1 MIRLYPKFTLP
12 RLPAEP
18 PPRRMV
24 TSYDVLTAHH
34 KPMHAS
40 NIRHT
45 NSKKTMVTP
54 SSTTAAAVFVA
65 LAASASAW
73 LALRA
78 RKKPLAVRL
87 SLIPGA
93 GQGLFVQREFGK
105 GEVVCRYTGVSRT
118 MREAFRLQDKS
129 YLMRLGHK
137 VEPTTLPIYRC

>member
-1 MIRLYPKFTLP
+1 MTP
-12 RLPAEP
+12 PA
-18 PPRRMV
+18 
-24 TSYDVLTAHH
+24 
-34 KPMHAS
+34 
-40 NIRHT
+40 
-45 NSKKTMVTP
+45 
-54 SSTTAAAVFVA
+54 STTAAVFVA

-87 SLIPGA
+87 SRIPGA

-137 VEPTTLPIYRC
+137 VEPTTLSLSLGVSKWYA